1 VKSDGVYPRVTRI
14 PTLLKVLLAAL
25 VLPAGLLVE
34 TSIAVS
40 AGTNV
45 PQASIALII
54 DDLGNQYSHDSEAIK
69 LPGQVTC
76 AFLPYAPFTRSLAE
90 QAHAA
95 RKEVMLHLPMQ
106 AVNEEP
112 REAGELTLDMTRL
125 QFNQTLQGDLAAV
138 PHASGIN
145 NHKGSLL
152 TRHPGHMAWLM
163 QDMGRQSGLFFVD
176 SRTTVYTVARQLANE
191 YQIPSIDRKVFLDNE
206 QTAGAIQA
214 QFRRLLDI
222 ARREGTALGIGHPHE
237 ETLAVLRQELPRLA
251 DYNIRLVSVNRLIEI
266 EHRRKGVWQASLSR

>member
-1 VKSDGVYPRVTRI
+1 VKPDGVYPRVTRI
-14 PTLLKVLLAAL
+14 TVILKVLLAAI
-25 VLPAGLLVE
+25 VLPAGLITE
-34 TSIAVS
+34 TTITCA

-54 DDLGNQYSHDSEAIK
+54 DDLGNQYSHDSEAID
-69 LPGQVTC
+69 LPGKVSC

-90 QAHAA
+90 KAYAS

-112 REAGELTLDMTRL
+112 REAGELTLDMTRR
-125 QFNQTLQGDLAAV
+125 QFNRTLQGDLDAV
-138 PHASGIN
+138 PHVSGIN

-163 QDMGRQSGLFFVD
+163 QDMSRQGGLFFVD
-176 SRTTVYTVARQLANE
+176 SRTTAATVARQLAAE
-191 YQIPSIDRKVFLDNE
+191 YRIPSIDRKVFLDNV
-206 QTAGAIQA
+206 QTTSAIQE

-222 ARREGTALGIGHPHE
+222 ARREGSALGIGHPHE

-251 DYNIRLVSVNRLIEI
+251 DYNIRLVSVSRLIEI

>member
-1 VKSDGVYPRVTRI
+1 MAVI
-14 PTLLKVLLAAL
+14 
-25 VLPAGLLVE
+25 VLPAGFLPA
-34 TSIAVS
+34 TNIAS
-40 AGTNV
+40 ATGTHAAQ
-45 PQASIALII
+45 PSIALII

-69 LPGQVTC
+69 LPGPVTC
-76 AFLPYAPFTRSLAE
+76 AFLPYAPFSRSLAE
-90 QAHAA
+90 QAYAG

-163 QDMGRQSGLFFVD
+163 QDMERQSGLYFVD

-191 YQIPSIDRKVFLDNE
+191 YRIPSIDRKVFLDNE
-206 QTAGAIQA
+206 QTTGAIQA

-237 ETLAVLRQELPRLA
+237 ETLAVLRQELPGLA
-251 DYNIRLVSVNRLIEI
+251 DYNIRLVTVSQLIEI

>member
-1 VKSDGVYPRVTRI
+1 MKSGGVYPRVTLI
-14 PTLLKVLLAAL
+14 PVILKVLLAAI
-25 VLPAGLLVE
+25 VLPAGLLAE
-34 TSIAVS
+34 TTGASA
-40 AGTNV
+40 AGTRV
-45 PQASIALII
+45 PQPSIALII
-54 DDLGNQYSHDSEAIK
+54 DDLGNQYSQDSEAIK
-69 LPGQVTC
+69 LPGKVTC

-90 QAHAA
+90 QAYAG

-163 QDMGRQSGLFFVD
+163 QDMERQSGLYFVD

-191 YQIPSIDRKVFLDNE
+191 YRIPSIDRKVFLDNE
-206 QTAGAIQA
+206 QTTRAIQV
-214 QFRRLLDI
+214 QFQRLLDI
-222 ARREGTALGIGHPHE
+222 ARREGSALGIGHPHAQ
-237 ETLAVLRQELPRLA
+237 TLALLRQELPRLA
-251 DYNIRLVSVNRLIEI
+251 DYNIRLVSVSQLIEI
-266 EHRRKGVWQASLSR
+266 ERRRKGIWQASLSR

>member
-1 VKSDGVYPRVTRI
+1 MKSDGVYPRVTRI

-25 VLPAGLLVE
+25 VLPAGLLAE
-34 TSIAVS
+34 TRFAVS

-54 DDLGNQYSHDSEAIK
+54 DDLGNHYSRDSAAIR
-69 LPGQVTC
+69 LPGKVTC
-76 AFLPYAPFTRSLAE
+76 AFLPYAPFTRTLAE
-90 QAHAA
+90 QAYAGH
-95 RKEVMLHLPMQ
+95 KEVMLHLPMQ

-112 REAGELTLDMTRL
+112 REAGELTLDMTRQ
-125 QFNQTLQGDLAAV
+125 QFIRTLQEDLATV

-163 QDMGRQSGLFFVD
+163 QDMERHSGLFFVD
-176 SRTTVYTVARQLANE
+176 SRTTVHTVARQLANE
-191 YQIPSIDRKVFLDNE
+191 YRIPSIDRKVFLDNV
-206 QTAGAIQA
+206 QTTSAIQE

-237 ETLAVLRQELPRLA
+237 ETLAVLREELPRLA
-251 DYNIRLVSVNRLIEI
+251 DYNIHLVSVSRLIDI
-266 EHRRKGVWQASLSR
+266 EHRRRGVWQASLSR